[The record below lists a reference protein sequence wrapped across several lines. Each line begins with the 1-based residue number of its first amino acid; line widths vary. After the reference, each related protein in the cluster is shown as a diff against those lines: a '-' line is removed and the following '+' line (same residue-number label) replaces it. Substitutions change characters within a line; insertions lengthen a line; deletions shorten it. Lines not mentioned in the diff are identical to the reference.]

1 MQSLQENNRF
11 AMEEYVG
18 NPSQNV
24 IRKGIATTDYS
35 SQYASRKSGYV
46 ANPSQRLRRKVFV
59 ANCARK
65 NLRRK
70 RLVFCD
76 EHITCNS
83 IANYCVVHPS
93 QILRG
98 ICDIAFVANSWTV

>member
-98 ICDIAFVANSWTV
+98 ICDIAFVANS